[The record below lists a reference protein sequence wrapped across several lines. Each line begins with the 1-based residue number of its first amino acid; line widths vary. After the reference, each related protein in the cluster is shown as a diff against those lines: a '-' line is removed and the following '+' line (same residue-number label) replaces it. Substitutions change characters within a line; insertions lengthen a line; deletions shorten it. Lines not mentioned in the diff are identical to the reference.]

1 MLPLLVA
8 AATLI
13 DLSYPYDAKTLYW
26 PTGGGDFQLKQL
38 HYGKT
43 DAGYFYSAYSFC
55 TPEHGGTHMDAPI
68 HFAEHGLTID
78 KIPAARLVGPAVV
91 VDVREKARGDRDYRV
106 TAQDLAGDRLPFDGL
121 ADDERTL
128 AVAALGAVVA
138 QPRDG
143 HTADRGFPR
152 APS

>member
-38 HYGKT
+38 AYGKT
-43 DAGYFYSAYSFC
+43 PGGFFYSAYSFC

-68 HFAEHGLTID
+68 HS
-78 KIPAARLVGPAVV
+78 
-91 VDVREKARGDRDYRV
+91 
-106 TAQDLAGDRLPFDGL
+106 
-121 ADDERTL
+121 
-128 AVAALGAVVA
+128 
-138 QPRDG
+138 
-143 HTADRGFPR
+143 
-152 APS
+152 PSTG